1 MSKNQ
6 GRSDGSGNTDDS
18 GRIQRPVNRRSILRF
33 GAAAA
38 TVAAAYA
45 VPGIGVKRAFAE
57 GSGGKPVI
65 ELKFGHPYNVKHP
78 LAKGAEKF
86 AKLVSERTNGQV
98 KISIYPNST
107 IGASQSLVNSMQ
119 IGAVDLALEIGRAW
133 CRERVCQYV

>member
-86 AKLVSERTNGQV
+86 DKLF
-98 KISIYPNST
+98 
-107 IGASQSLVNSMQ
+107 
-119 IGAVDLALEIGRAW
+119 
-133 CRERVCQYV
+133 REDRKSVE